1 MRFIRMGALVGSLVL
16 IITTLISI
24 VNRRDDLHEAYDLQ
38 LAAASVLV
46 TNGVESTLDR
56 AVAIASVAPADIDPE
71 SLGKFAAPVDVC
83 VIDGDGRADCTGDD
97 LTQIEAYPLV
107 EHELADRAGDAT
119 SSAVAVVDGE
129 TGGVLVVGG
138 DEHTIAMLLS
148 GAALLDESVVDD
160 LNLYAADAEVT
171 VRPTADDTG
180 AAIDR
185 VLTVDGEKVRES
197 TVVTPL
203 DVGAVTVTVAVDP
216 QIGITGGRATRYFIL
231 LALGTALLAIAA
243 WTVIAERRRLERRA
257 TTDEMTGLLNRR
269 EFERQCD
276 EAIVNADRF
285 RTGLCVM
292 LLDLDGFK
300 SINDTLGHHFG
311 DEVLIETAKRLRLA
325 VRDTDVV
332 GRWGGDEFVIL
343 LPGLEQT
350 TAVRNSAERI
360 GAGLSGTPVVG
371 DVTVTGSIGAALY
384 PRHGTTFDELIHG
397 ADGAM
402 YGAKT
407 TGVPHRLADALSLDD
422 PGGAGVS
429 YGGPDRRRLPSTGE
443 PVG

>member
-1 MRFIRMGALVGSLVL
+1 MGALVGSLVL
-16 IITTLISI
+16 LVTTLISI
-24 VNRRDDLHEAYDLQ
+24 VNRRDDLNDEYDLQ
-38 LAAASVLV
+38 LAAAIVLV

-56 AVAIASVAPADIDPE
+56 AVAIASVAPADVDPE
-71 SLGKFAAPVDVC
+71 SLDMFAAPVDVC
-83 VIDGDGRADCTGDD
+83 VIQADGRADCNGDD
-97 LTQIEAYPLV
+97 LTLIEAYHLV
-107 EHELADRAGDAT
+107 ERQLANRVGDAT
-119 SSAVAVVDGE
+119 GRAVAVVDGE
-129 TGGVLVVGG
+129 TGGVLVVSGG
-138 DEHTIAMLLS
+138 DHTIAMLLS
-148 GAALLDESVVDD
+148 DAALLDQSIVDD
-160 LNLYAADAEVT
+160 VSLYAADAEVI
-171 VRPTADDTG
+171 VRPTADDNG
-180 AAIDR
+180 ATVDR
-185 VLTVDGEKVRES
+185 ALTVDGEKVRES
-197 TVVTPL
+197 TVVEPP
-203 DVGAVTVTVAVDP
+203 DVGAVTVTVTVDP
-216 QIGITGGRATRYFIL
+216 QIGITGDSATRYFLL
-231 LALGTALLAIAA
+231 LALGTVLLAVAA

-269 EFERQCD
+269 EFERQCE

-300 SINDTLGHHFG
+300 AINDTLGHHFG
-311 DEVLIETAKRLRLA
+311 DEVLIETAKRLLLA

-332 GRWGGDEFVIL
+332 ARWGGDEFVIL

-360 GAGLSGTPVVG
+360 GAGLSGTPVVS

-384 PRHGTTFDELIHG
+384 PRHGITFDELIHA

-407 TGVPHRLADALSLDD
+407 TGVPHRLADALSVDD
-422 PGGAGVS
+422 PGGAGEY
-429 YGGPDRRRLPSTGE
+429 YGGPDRRRSPSTGE